1 MIQYIQIKESEVHTM
16 YKYIIRCI
24 TGLQGS
30 SYYHTHAEA
39 LDAARFRTNCTGLP
53 WYVDVVKVRG
63 N

>member
-1 MIQYIQIKESEVHTM
+1 M

-30 SYYHTHAEA
+30 SYYRTHAEA
-39 LDAARFRTNCTGLP
+39 LDAARFRTNATGLV
-53 WYVDVVKVRG
+53 WYVDVVKVRD